1 MALPQP
7 AISTATAGLE
17 ADSAFMDKYSRQI
30 GAYGLEAM
38 SKLLNMR
45 VLIAG
50 LKGVGMETAKNL
62 ALAGPGA
69 ITLWDDAPAAMRDLG
84 GNFFLNQEDVGKPR
98 AAAVAARLQELN
110 QMVAV
115 RVHQVSPIC
124 NVYPKS
130 GRRCPLRTVC
140 SGHVH
145 SASL

>member
-7 AISTATAGLE
+7 AISTAAAGLE

-124 NVYPKS
+124 NICQKRPKMPS
-130 GRRCPLRTVC
+130 QNSRSNHAQL
-140 SGHVH
+140 S
-145 SASL
+145 